1 MPALTGAFSDRAT
14 ASEDAF
20 LTQVGQGLTV
30 KDALDD
36 IVLLWGI
43 QRAALAPPY
52 LQKRAVHD
60 LNAALQMI
68 WALAK
73 NSDYFN
79 RETITLTFATN
90 VSQAV
95 LPGNVLT
102 VLGPARLAIGSVPI
116 RPVSSRAQF
125 DAFGPVYLGQLSYAV
140 SNGPPVAF
148 FIEKL
153 NIALPDDVQNIMH
166 VVPTPSS
173 STDILLDVSVQSP
186 RYKWSDYVLAT
197 PVQMPQLYADSVL
210 LPFCRYKAMTSH
222 FLANPDDRPSLVADY
237 QTALKLIG
245 AIDPSMKEVQFAE
258 RASDR
263 AAA

>member
-30 KDALDD
+30 KDVLDD

-43 QRAALAPPY
+43 QRADLAPPY
-52 LQKRAVHD
+52 LQKRAIHD

-73 NSDYFN
+73 NSDYFS
-79 RETITLTFATN
+79 RETLTLTFGVN
-90 VSQAV
+90 ISQ
-95 LPGNVLT
+95 LPIPANALT
-102 VLGPARLAIGSVPI
+102 VLGPARLAVGNAPLRPI
-116 RPVSSRAQF
+116 SSRSQF
-125 DAFGPVYLGQLSYAV
+125 DAFGPIYLGQLSYAV
-140 SNGPPVAF
+140 SNGTPIAF

-153 NIALPDDVQNIMH
+153 NITLPDNVQNIMH
-166 VVPTPSS
+166 IVPAPSA

-186 RYKWSDYVLAT
+186 RYEWSDYLLAT
-197 PVQMPQLYADSVL
+197 PVEMPQLYADSVL

-237 QTALKLIG
+237 QTALKIIG
-245 AIDPSMKEVQFAE
+245 AVDPSMKEVQFAE